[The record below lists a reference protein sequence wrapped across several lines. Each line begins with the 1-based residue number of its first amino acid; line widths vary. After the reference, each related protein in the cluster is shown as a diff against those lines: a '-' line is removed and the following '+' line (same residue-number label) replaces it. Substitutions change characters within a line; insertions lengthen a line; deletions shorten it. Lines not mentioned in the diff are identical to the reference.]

1 MFISPSLVITSDLS
15 DVNDVTYKI
24 KYEEKS
30 DVLTLILKEK
40 GKLSH
45 AQEVGDIIVHF
56 DDKGQPLFLEILKA
70 SKIIPLLV
78 EGLAKK
84 EVVVA

>member
-1 MFISPSLVITSDLS
+1 MA
-15 DVNDVTYKI
+15 YKI
-24 KYEEKS
+24 KYEPDA

-45 AQEVGDIIVHF
+45 AQEVGDIIVHV

>member
-1 MFISPSLVITSDLS
+1 MVYRIR
-15 DVNDVTYKI
+15 
-24 KYEEKS
+24 YEEDA

-56 DDKGQPLFLEILKA
+56 DEKGQPLFLEILKA
-70 SKIIPLLV
+70 SKIVPLLV

-84 EVVVA
+84 EITVAENT

>member
-1 MFISPSLVITSDLS
+1 MA
-15 DVNDVTYKI
+15 YKI
-24 KYEEKS
+24 RYDS
-30 DVLTLILKEK
+30 DADVLTVILKEK

-45 AQEVGDIIVHF
+45 AEEVGDIVVHF
-56 DDKGQPLFLEILKA
+56 DEDGKPLFMEILKA
-70 SKIIPLLV
+70 SKLVPLMV

>member
-1 MFISPSLVITSDLS
+1 MV
-15 DVNDVTYKI
+15 YKI
-24 KYEEKS
+24 RYEEDS

-70 SKIIPLLV
+70 SKIVPLLV

-84 EVVVA
+84 EITVA

>member
-1 MFISPSLVITSDLS
+1 MV
-15 DVNDVTYKI
+15 YKI
-24 KYEEKS
+24 RYEEDS

-70 SKIIPLLV
+70 SKIVTLLV

-84 EVVVA
+84 EITVA

>member
-1 MFISPSLVITSDLS
+1 MKTDVSDM
-15 DVNDVTYKI
+15 VYKI
-24 KYEEKS
+24 RYEEDA

-56 DDKGQPLFLEILKA
+56 DEKGQPLFLEFLRDSKA
-70 SKIIPLLV
+70 GKIVPLLV
-78 EGLAKK
+78 EGLAKR
-84 EVVVA
+84 ELTVD

>member
-1 MFISPSLVITSDLS
+1 MV
-15 DVNDVTYKI
+15 YKI
-24 KYEEKS
+24 KYDCDA
-30 DVLTLILKEK
+30 DVLTVILKEK

-45 AQEVGDIIVHF
+45 AEEVGDIVVHF
-56 DDKGQPLFLEILKA
+56 DEDGKPLFMEILKA
-70 SKIIPLLV
+70 SKLVPLMV

>member
-1 MFISPSLVITSDLS
+1 MA
-15 DVNDVTYKI
+15 YKI
-24 KYEEKS
+24 KYDGDA
-30 DVLTLILKEK
+30 DVLTIVLKEK

-45 AQEVGDIIVHF
+45 AEEVGDIVVHF
-56 DDKGQPLFLEILKA
+56 DEDGKPLFMEILKA
-70 SKIIPLLV
+70 SKIVPLMV